1 MNTGS
6 APDDYYGFDG
16 KSYGLM
22 NYTGG
27 TDGIAMMA
35 DESANSLSMVTL
47 LVRTEIG
54 TPPDTTTRRDT
65 LFVAED
71 SNITEWTFHL
81 EEGSSY
87 RLSADVNGVTKYLA
101 IGDSL
106 TLTDEENA
114 SVITVTPYDGKVR
127 LTSGGKCVC
136 FDGSAFTVSDAAAV
150 MDNQWL
156 CLTELSGLSREDF
169 VTYSAEK
176 ISVSDAPDGSSV
188 IVYTRVWNNDR
199 KTYEFYAVDCDGTLY
214 PCYERGDN
222 IMWVGNQIN
231 TLLWN
236 FIEYHYDDGS
246 PNFYYE
252 LYNPYS
258 RKFIAPQ
265 IKNGQILADK
275 KIGINLPGR
284 RDHEYYSTILAWDN
298 DYYAFSG
305 LKANISSD
313 TVFSGYRD
321 QADTF
326 YFAKVHAPL
335 KTLTRVGTID
345 NAQYGIRM
353 QMIDFP
359 SNSLQNSVLGNTGNT
374 KGPLSTDIKSN
385 GYPVATKSG
394 RSFSELFSGATDVN
408 NLFVESIYSASG
420 YFEFDSCQNFATLV
434 NESSGETGSN
444 FTVYK
449 ELGTTDNGQKSTLQ
463 HGQFFPYDTITAGV
477 YSYKNPEN
485 LYSASADYRDPSVG
499 KLPEND
505 PRKYEKLH
513 TVGESPNYYNGM
525 EITAEFVQTPNGHDA
540 WGHDII
546 FEFKGDDDFWL
557 YVDNELVI
565 DLGGI
570 HSALSGSVNFATGD
584 VVYDGASPTNLREI
598 FKKNYKARKPSAT
611 EDEVNQYLA
620 NYFAVEEKIFKDYSA
635 HTMTVFYMERGA
647 GASNLHMRFNL
658 SYITPRHVVLT
669 KKVSG
674 TDDIDFDLVEYPY
687 QIWYKDEAEGQEHLL
702 QNNDENISVTY
713 QNSTERVSYVK
724 TYTPPNSTKSYSSVY
739 LLNPGRSAEI
749 HFPANTIEYKV
760 IECGVNTEVYDVVS
774 VNGTQVTG
782 ESIGNSNRNLFDSG
796 WLQVSERPTIV
807 FDNHVQSDSPRTLSV
822 QKRLYDPSGAVISS
836 QQDRTTFSY
845 RLYLSNGSDDVL
857 RLANMYKYYVRDPE
871 GNLCSWDAENKCFAS
886 TGESDLNNIPSNRR
900 SSITF
905 ETSMN
910 GAISMIPAW
919 YTVCVPN
926 LPVGTRFSVVERNNE
941 IPLGYK
947 LLGYEREG
955 GTYIV
960 DSGTDENTG
969 WVRANESPRMYVSN
983 QRGWELEVRKIW
995 SDESY
1000 VKSHA
1005 PIYTAVYISGELL
1018 KGSVRQIESP
1028 NTSVRYFFDGLKS
1041 GKSIDDYVIREVE
1054 LESPVVGNDG
1064 TVTSYGSITQLSS
1077 GSRVTVSS
1085 VSKESDTPVE
1095 HSYIVTYGTGA
1106 AEQTAEDILSAGN
1119 ARSDSITNTRSDG
1132 VVITLYDMKTKKPLA
1147 GGKFTLERGD
1157 YSIGVFTSDS
1167 HGRITVMYDV
1177 IRG

>member
-1 MNTGS
+1 M
-6 APDDYYGFDG
+6 
-16 KSYGLM
+16 
-22 NYTGG
+22 
-27 TDGIAMMA
+27 
-35 DESANSLSMVTL
+35 
-47 LVRTEIG
+47 
-54 TPPDTTTRRDT
+54 
-65 LFVAED
+65 D
-71 SNITEWTFHL
+71 S
-81 EEGSSY
+81 
-87 RLSADVNGVTKYLA
+87 D
-101 IGDSL
+101 
-106 TLTDEENA
+106 
-114 SVITVTPYDGKVR
+114 
-127 LTSGGKCVC
+127 
-136 FDGSAFTVSDAAAV
+136 
-150 MDNQWL
+150 
-156 CLTELSGLSREDF
+156 
-169 VTYSAEK
+169 
-176 ISVSDAPDGSSV
+176 
-188 IVYTRVWNNDR
+188 
-199 KTYEFYAVDCDGTLY
+199 
-214 PCYERGDN
+214 
-222 IMWVGNQIN
+222 
-231 TLLWN
+231 
-236 FIEYHYDDGS
+236 
-246 PNFYYE
+246 
-252 LYNPYS
+252 
-258 RKFIAPQ
+258 
-265 IKNGQILADK
+265 
-275 KIGINLPGR
+275 
-284 RDHEYYSTILAWDN
+284 
-298 DYYAFSG
+298 
-305 LKANISSD
+305 
-313 TVFSGYRD
+313 
-321 QADTF
+321 
-326 YFAKVHAPL
+326 
-335 KTLTRVGTID
+335 
-345 NAQYGIRM
+345 
-353 QMIDFP
+353 
-359 SNSLQNSVLGNTGNT
+359 
-374 KGPLSTDIKSN
+374 
-385 GYPVATKSG
+385 
-394 RSFSELFSGATDVN
+394 
-408 NLFVESIYSASG
+408 
-420 YFEFDSCQNFATLV
+420 
-434 NESSGETGSN
+434 
-444 FTVYK
+444 
-449 ELGTTDNGQKSTLQ
+449 
-463 HGQFFPYDTITAGV
+463 
-477 YSYKNPEN
+477 
-485 LYSASADYRDPSVG
+485 
-499 KLPEND
+499 
-505 PRKYEKLH
+505 
-513 TVGESPNYYNGM
+513 
-525 EITAEFVQTPNGHDA
+525 
-540 WGHDII
+540 
-546 FEFKGDDDFWL
+546 
-557 YVDNELVI
+557 
-565 DLGGI
+565 
-570 HSALSGSVNFATGD
+570 
-584 VVYDGASPTNLREI
+584 
-598 FKKNYKARKPSAT
+598 
-611 EDEVNQYLA
+611 
-620 NYFAVEEKIFKDYSA
+620 
-635 HTMTVFYMERGA
+635 
-647 GASNLHMRFNL
+647 
-658 SYITPRHVVLT
+658 
-669 KKVSG
+669 
-674 TDDIDFDLVEYPY
+674 
-687 QIWYKDEAEGQEHLL
+687 
-702 QNNDENISVTY
+702 
-713 QNSTERVSYVK
+713 VK

-807 FDNHVQSDSPRTLSV
+807 FDNHVQSDSLRTLSV

-1041 GKSIDDYVIREVE
+1041 GKSIDDYVIRKVE

-1106 AEQTAEDILSAGN
+1106 AEQTAEDILGAGN

-1177 IRG
+1177 IRGEDYTLTQTDTHD